1 MRLALIA
8 DAFPPLRTSGAVQ
21 IRDLSLEFRAQGHE
35 IIVVIP
41 SADSKLQWLLE
52 EFAGVKVLRLR
63 APKTK
68 DVSFIRRAFSELL
81 MPFFMWANLRKSPMA
96 IDRLDGVVWYSP
108 SIFHGLLVREIKLAS
123 QCKSYLII
131 RDIFPQ
137 WAADMGLMRKR
148 GLIYSFFNA
157 VANYQYSIADTIG
170 VQSPGNLK
178 YFKKW
183 AIHKNRRLE
192 VLQNWIRD
200 SRMSQCSIDLSKTT
214 LAGRK
219 IFVYAGNMGVAQGVS
234 IFIDLAELLIKRLD
248 IGFLF
253 VGRGDD
259 AIKIKDRIRMR
270 GLSNALFY
278 DEIHPDEI
286 PGLFAQCTAGLVA
299 LDPKHKSHNIPGK
312 FLTYM
317 QAGLPV
323 LARIN
328 ACNDLVNVI
337 QENNVGRVMAAG
349 DQESLRTLAL
359 ELFCL
364 IDSDAD
370 IKNRCKVLYLTL
382 FSTELAVKKIINALE
397 GKTVSPPQ
405 SVNC

>member
-1 MRLALIA
+1 ML
-8 DAFPPLRTSGAVQ
+8 
-21 IRDLSLEFRAQGHE
+21 
-35 IIVVIP
+35 P
-41 SADSKLQWLLE
+41 SADIKKAWQLE
-52 EFAGVKVLRLR
+52 DFAGVKVLRLR
-63 APKTK
+63 GPKIKSVTYT
-68 DVSFIRRAFSELL
+68 RRAFAELL
-81 MPFFMWANLRKSPMA
+81 MPFFMWFNFRKSPLNS
-96 IDRLDGVVWYSP
+96 DQWDGVVWYSP
-108 SIFHGLLVREIKLAS
+108 SIFHGPFVKAIKQTS
-123 QCKSYLII
+123 RCKSYLII

-137 WAADMGLMRKR
+137 WAADMGLMSKR

-157 VANYQYSIADTIG
+157 VATYQYSIADTIG
-170 VQSPGNLK
+170 VQSPGNLQ

-183 AIHKNRRLE
+183 ANHKNRQLE

-200 SRMSQCSIDLSKTT
+200 SRISQCSIDLSKTT

-219 IFVYAGNMGVAQGVS
+219 TFVYAGNMGIAQGVS

-286 PGLFAQCTAGLVA
+286 PGLFAQCAVGLVA

-328 ACNDLVNVI
+328 ACNDLVKVI
-337 QENNVGRVMAAG
+337 QESNVGRVMAAG

-359 ELFCL
+359 ELLCL
-364 IDSDAD
+364 INSDAD
-370 IKNRCKVLYLTL
+370 IKNRCKVLYL
-382 FSTELAVKKIINALE
+382 
-397 GKTVSPPQ
+397 
-405 SVNC
+405 